1 MTIAACKA
9 VIGYSV
15 CTVTSFIFRIKRL
28 TNVNLNCFGH
38 FCVIVMIY
46 LHKSFAFMIT
56 VNSLCF
62 FTYNVRLLFDSN
74 NI

>member
-9 VIGYSV
+9 VIGFSV

-28 TNVNLNCFGH
+28 TYVNLNCFGH

-46 LHKSFAFMIT
+46 LHKSFAFIIT
-56 VNSLCF
+56 VNSLCVLVG
-62 FTYNVRLLFDSN
+62 NVKLLFDLN
-74 NI
+74 NT